1 MKEQLT
7 DLWDATTAA
16 SQRHLNAL
24 GVWALDNP
32 DLVFIITMS
41 TIALLLLWGFISAMN
56 RKKPQGEAEEMAQR
70 KAYLDILYADIIGDA
85 LFELYHQGV
94 VSRQEY
100 KRDCRRIGV
109 RCQLTDLLP
118 RRNDSR
124 AIAARVRKN
133 VDRMKNELLRIQPR
147 IPGPKPGE
155 VVPLPPVKRVR
166 MFLALGKPLKL

>member
-1 MKEQLT
+1 MQKELVT
-7 DLWDATTAA
+7 YWDATTASA
-16 SQRHLNAL
+16 QRHLNAL
-24 GVWALDNP
+24 GVWAVENP
-32 DLVFIITMS
+32 DIVFLVAMS
-41 TIALLLLWGFISAMN
+41 TVALLLLWGAISAFN
-56 RKKPQGEAEEMAQR
+56 HKKPKGEGEEMAQR

-94 VSRQEY
+94 ISRQEY

-133 VDRMKNELLRIQPR
+133 VERMKAELSRFQPR

-155 VVPLPPVKRVR
+155 EVPLPPVRRVR
-166 MFLALGKPLKL
+166 MFLAVGKALK